1 MVPWAEYPDC
11 QDILLV
17 DFFNSMYSNLE
28 FKTLVQ

>member
-11 QDILLV
+11 QDSLF
-17 DFFNSMYSNLE
+17 DFFSSIYSNIE